1 MYIILGV
8 TYEDNKVHKQAFTNY
23 NRALNFMSYL
33 QGNGVGFILDKGFPS
48 AYPKYA
54 EANQLIIKGTTIKNN
69 TLLNKLKKLDKAQGI
84 RATRLLLSM

>member
-48 AYPKYA
+48 AYPKYS
-54 EANQLIIKGTTIKNN
+54 EASSIIT
-69 TLLNKLKKLDKAQGI
+69 NKSVSKIVLRKLEKLEKLQNI
-84 RATRLLLSM
+84 NATKILLS